1 MISAAKTAI
10 LVTATSFAVSS
21 ALKGVGNAWRLQKA
35 SHASK
40 LQAMGAV
47 SGPGSFNAATH
58 IAKEVGRAMANSGL
72 SRLAGRGVHS
82 VVSEVATAYAGNI
95 QDSVRQAVGRRW
107 AAVSEQARAL
117 HGKLNGDKLTEGIV
131 NNCIQ
136 QVLDKARQEQVFT
149 SIARTSKPAISV
161 AASGVANGG
170 WATLASAVPDVAN
183 LGVSIGRMATL
194 VEDEVSALART
205 IRDTKDNR
213 ATQEAE
219 NPITLESLDAF
230 LATKEREYAKALVG
244 IINSLLETSV
254 YSPLVSYTT
263 QFATDKVIAALMP
276 PTEVERWAAS
286 NDNVLEVIDRQAD
299 ASISHYDDLLV
310 KWRGVNAGVNLADMT
325 PEERAEAFETHVE
338 GTGKSLA
345 EVINDYKGC
354 SLELYRDGQNKLYAQ
369 RPQFDDYVAAVSD
382 GKPAGPAEFL
392 AAAIRHN
399 QPITIVDTATENVR
413 TYHPDGRVD
422 GSSPTQAIKL
432 ECTPGQQGVLD
443 HITPAGLAETPDPL
457 NTGADCF
464 YKALVQSLN
473 SPEGITIAG
482 ERLDIA
488 NCMGRSEA
496 CKLLYHNNSLDGA
509 VKKFAGTSKHS
520 HGPQAWADA
529 YDALAEKAFDDSAI
543 ALMSNDTVAH
553 RAARVGYLTA
563 FQLGRGYADV
573 LRLGEGFKSCTL
585 LGLGKDGLRLASLIP
600 GGALGPKQLCKAF
613 GRENYICALVS

>member
-1 MISAAKTAI
+1 M
-10 LVTATSFAVSS
+10 
-21 ALKGVGNAWRLQKA
+21 
-35 SHASK
+35 
-40 LQAMGAV
+40 
-47 SGPGSFNAATH
+47 
-58 IAKEVGRAMANSGL
+58 
-72 SRLAGRGVHS
+72 
-82 VVSEVATAYAGNI
+82 
-95 QDSVRQAVGRRW
+95 
-107 AAVSEQARAL
+107 
-117 HGKLNGDKLTEGIV
+117 
-131 NNCIQ
+131 
-136 QVLDKARQEQVFT
+136 LDKARQEQVFT

-183 LGVSIGRMATL
+183 LGVSIERMATL

-205 IRDTKDNR
+205 IRDTKDKR

-276 PTEVERWAAS
+276 PTEVERRAAS

-299 ASISHYDDLLV
+299 ASISHYDDLLM

-422 GSSPTQAIKL
+422 SSSPTQAIKL
-432 ECTPGQQGVLD
+432 ECTPGQQGALD
-443 HITPAGLAETPDPL
+443 HITPAGLAGPSDPL
-457 NTGADCF
+457 STGADCF
-464 YKALVQSLN
+464 YTALVESLN

-488 NCMGRSEA
+488 NCMGKSEA

-509 VKKFAGTSKHS
+509 VKHFAGYQPQHASSWGNVWTREKADVITQDW
-520 HGPQAWADA
+520 HGPDVTPAQ
-529 YDALAEKAFDDSAI
+529 EKLFWQEVRAAQGPFTREDMVSLLEASSM
-543 ALMSNDTVAH
+543 LLGGP
-553 RAARVGYLTA
+553 AARVGTKA
-563 FQLGRGYADV
+563 ASGA
-573 LRLGEGFKSCTL
+573 
-585 LGLGKDGLRLASLIP
+585 LRLATRKLLQSVESPAGYIFAETRGFVPKARMILINRRIDQVVKQSERSPRKRGSTVIQYKTEGGFSAANSAFDKITKGCHVSKKP
-600 GGALGPKQLCKAF
+600 GAIRHATLPD
-613 GRENYICALVS
+613 GREVVVRPFSREGSPTLDIQKSPFHRKFRFNDTAKPD